1 MRGRH
6 LTFVLT
12 LLVRASDDLE
22 EHHND
27 PNRIEYFLPNLFAF
41 DELSY
46 APEIKFLLPVTI
58 NVKYGLVKILGEVE
72 LGLLS
77 TSTSLPPLILRS

>member
-1 MRGRH
+1 MGGI
-6 LTFVLT
+6 TFVLT

-41 DELSY
+41 DGLSY
-46 APEIKFLLPVTI
+46 DPEIKILHPVM
-58 NVKYGLVKILGEVE
+58 
-72 LGLLS
+72 S
-77 TSTSLPPLILRS
+77 R

>member
-1 MRGRH
+1 MGDF
-6 LTFVLT
+6 TSVLT

-41 DELSY
+41 DGLSY
-46 APEIKFLLPVTI
+46 APEIKKMYIRLRQGEIRFGHK
-58 NVKYGLVKILGEVE
+58 NAEVKGETWVVS
-72 LGLLS
+72 G
-77 TSTSLPPLILRS
+77 

>member
-1 MRGRH
+1 MKSHQDSSLNNSVGGI
-6 LTFVLT
+6 TFVLT

-41 DELSY
+41 DGLSY
-46 APEIKFLLPVTI
+46 APEIKILHPVM
-58 NVKYGLVKILGEVE
+58 
-72 LGLLS
+72 S
-77 TSTSLPPLILRS
+77 R